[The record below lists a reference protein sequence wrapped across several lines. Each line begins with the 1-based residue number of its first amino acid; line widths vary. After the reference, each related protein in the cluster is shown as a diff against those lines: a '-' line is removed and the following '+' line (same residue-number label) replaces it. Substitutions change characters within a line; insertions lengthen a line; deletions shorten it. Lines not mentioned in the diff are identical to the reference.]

1 MYSLYF
7 VNALFYSFY
16 NKVVGYSPGKNN
28 FILVALGSFTNYVAR
43 NRGFTHFTNKPY
55 ILKLV
60 MKGRAGRGV
69 KITKKCHVICE

>member
-28 FILVALGSFTNYVAR
+28 FILVAWGHSQIMWPGIGVLLILL
-43 NRGFTHFTNKPY
+43 NKPY

-60 MKGRAGRGV
+60 MKGTAGG
-69 KITKKCHVICE
+69 EGG